1 MFHRKK
7 ILFEVSVP
15 VDKAS
20 YLIIPRL
27 CEGGKIRAIL
37 GERIGGFV
45 QIGTPDRIRTCDILL
60 INRNF
65 CQDPLK
71 ADALIH

>member
-1 MFHRKK
+1 MFHIKK
-7 ILFEVSVP
+7 IIFEVSVP

-37 GERIGGFV
+37 GQFSARELVVFFKVAPPAGFEPATFCLS
-45 QIGTPDRIRTCDILL
+45 IGTFVKT
-60 INRNF
+60 
-65 CQDPLK
+65 
-71 ADALIH
+71 H